1 MVKSIRCGFYS
12 TLLLNWLKMHLII
25 PYNFDSTY
33 WNVVQWNC
41 PRYPLRQ
48 NRIHNHQ

>member
-12 TLLLNWLKMHLII
+12 ILLLNWFKMHLII

-33 WNVVQWNC
+33 WNVSPIELPSVSITTE
-41 PRYPLRQ
+41 Q
-48 NRIHNHQ
+48 NP